1 MIVARELRA
10 DASAAQREKRE
21 QLFANIA
28 CPVSGII
35 CFTTLNSGREGIEI
49 ICSIAFLIFFP
60 TALMLLARWFL
71 PNNTALRRDERF
83 AYLQGM
89 MRGFHLEIS
98 RCGTKVYHLDKE
110 KKRLPNSPGLDPDDL
125 DSYRY

>member
-1 MIVARELRA
+1 MVARELRA
-10 DASAAQREKRE
+10 DASAAQLDKRV

-28 CPVSGII
+28 CPLSGMIW
-35 CFTTLNSGREGIEI
+35 FTTLNSGREGIEI
-49 ICSIAFLIFFP
+49 ICGIAFTIFIV
-60 TALMLLARWFL
+60 TAIVVLAKWFL

-83 AYLQGM
+83 AYLQATM
-89 MRGFHLEIS
+89 QEFHLEIS